1 MKLTVALNSGLA
13 GEEGSAEEMEK
24 KVRVPCVRCDLQIS
38 WRGSFPA
45 SGSLPASLC
54 LPCQGKLSELVK
66 IFFKFFHLPNLTV
79 Y

>member
-1 MKLTVALNSGLA
+1 MPRSWRDGQRFT
-13 GEEGSAEEMEK
+13 
-24 KVRVPCVRCDLQIS
+24 VRCDLPIS
-38 WRGSFPA
+38 WRD
-45 SGSLPASLC
+45 SGTLPASLC